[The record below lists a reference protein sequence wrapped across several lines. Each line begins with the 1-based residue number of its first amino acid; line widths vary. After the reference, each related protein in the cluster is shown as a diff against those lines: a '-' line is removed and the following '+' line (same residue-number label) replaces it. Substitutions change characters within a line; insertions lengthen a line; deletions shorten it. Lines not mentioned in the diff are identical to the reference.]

1 MARLLIAAVAIA
13 LGVILAGPGAKSQ
26 VNPGFNPN
34 TQWGT
39 TWGMI
44 PYRGA
49 STWQG
54 LPPGTAGQVLVSGG
68 VGANPFWNTVT
79 GAGTVT
85 SVSGSGGTT
94 GLTLTGGPITGA
106 GTLTLG
112 GTLAAVNGGTGLAS
126 FVAGDLLYAS
136 STTALARRA
145 IGSTGQFLNVVGGVP
160 VWGNI
165 ALSNLPTQPTMTV
178 LANITGGSAV
188 PTAPTVTTLL
198 DNAFGSSQ
206 GMMLYRGASG
216 WAALPVGNSGEF
228 LRTNGVSNNP
238 QWQAVSGALGG
249 TVTSVTCGAGLT
261 GGTITVTGTCDVANP
276 TTAGQYPGTA
286 TNNNATAGNI
296 GEYVSSII
304 PIGSAVAMSNGTT
317 VNVTS
322 ISLTAGD
329 WDVASNNTIALAGG
343 SNAVVQSTCAIS
355 QVSFTFPTVPAYY
368 QTPPYDAVVGGTSAS
383 LVVPTI
389 RISLASTTTIYNV
402 CVYSAAPAQ
411 GGSVS
416 GGIWARRAR

>member
-1 MARLLIAAVAIA
+1 MARLLVAAVAIA

-79 GAGTVT
+79 GSGTVT
-85 SVSGSGGTT
+85 SISGSGGTT

-126 FVAGDLLYAS
+126 FVVGDLLYAS
-136 STTALARRA
+136 STTALSRLA

-165 ALSNLPTQPTMTV
+165 ALSNLPAQPTMTV

-261 GGTITVTGTCDVANP
+261 GGVITVSGTCAVSNV
-276 TTAGQYPGTA
+276 TTPGQYPGTA
-286 TNNNATAGNI
+286 TNNNASAGNI
-296 GEYVSSII
+296 GESVDATLPY
-304 PIGSAVAMSNGTT
+304 GTPVT
-317 VNVTS
+317 LYHNVPTDITS
-322 ISLTAGD
+322 VSLTAGD
-329 WDVASNNTIALAGG
+329 WDVSGQCGVAYSGG
-343 SNAVVQSTCAIS
+343 AVTMSLSGGIS
-355 QVSFTFPTVPAYY
+355 LTSVTLPSIDAAAYY
-368 QTPPYDAVVGGTSAS
+368 GQQFDTTYVGQAAAPIVPY
-383 LVVPTI
+383 
-389 RISLASTTTIYNV
+389 RFSLASTTTLYLV
-402 CVYSAAPAQ
+402 CQ
-411 GGSVS
+411 QINTS
-416 GGIWARRAR
+416 GGNTANGFGRIHARRMR